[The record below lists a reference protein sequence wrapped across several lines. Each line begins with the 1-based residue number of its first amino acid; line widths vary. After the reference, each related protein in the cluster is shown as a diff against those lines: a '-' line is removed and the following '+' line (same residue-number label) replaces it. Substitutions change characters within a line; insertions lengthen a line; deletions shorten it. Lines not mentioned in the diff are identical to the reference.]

1 MSPLLRVVLSLA
13 MACLAGFSIFG
24 FMATFEPLDPDTQM
38 TWRMIYVALFVV
50 SIAGLIL
57 INRHRKQTANDQKTN
72 TKSP

>member
-1 MSPLLRVVLSLA
+1 MSVILRIVLSVPLVSLA
-13 MACLAGFSIFG
+13 FFSIFG
-24 FMATFEPLDPDTQM
+24 FMATFEPLEADTQM
-38 TWRMIYVALFVV
+38 TWRVIYVAMFVV